1 MLIELL
7 STSNYVSFNTR
18 LAQILGLHS
27 AIYLSQIM
35 DINEKAIRKNKTDGE
50 FFTVD
55 RSYIAK
61 RTTIEEKE
69 QKEIEKN
76 LLKVGVLERSKT
88 DPNTIQL
95 NITVLTS
102 IIMSPDEDLVKDIS
116 QTVHEKT
123 KQQQKQKQIVKQLKE
138 RVVTLN
144 PELQS
149 AYYCW
154 IDSVVEKQGWMTS
167 ASVTNAQR
175 AIDAFS
181 NRNLDIALKVLE
193 IAQNSGYR
201 DIQWAIN
208 AYKKDYQVD
217 VEVQKT
223 TMAEPIV
230 LRRATRLS
238 TEEF

>member
-27 AIYLSQIM
+27 AIYLSQLM
-35 DINEKAIRKNKTDGE
+35 DINEKAIRKNKVDGA

-55 RSYIAK
+55 RAYVAK
-61 RTTIEEKE
+61 RTTIDEKE

-76 LLKVGVLERSKT
+76 LLKIGVLERSKT

-95 NITVLTS
+95 NITTLTS
-102 IIMSPDEDLVKDIS
+102 IIMSPDEDLVKDIT
-116 QTVHEKT
+116 QTVQEKT
-123 KQQQKQKQIVKQLKE
+123 RASTKQKQIVKQLRE

-154 IDSVVEKQGWMTS
+154 IDSVIEKQGWMTA

-175 AIDAFS
+175 AIDNFS
-181 NRNLDIALKVLE
+181 NRNLDLALKILE

-208 AYKKDYQVD
+208 AYKKDYQVE
-217 VEVQKT
+217 VEVQQT
-223 TMAEPIV
+223 AMPEPIV
-230 LRRATRLS
+230 LRKATRMS